1 MPRIYTVCRDNAG
14 SPWRSPPGNRATAK
28 ARHRNPRSLGPGRL
42 RAFLVGGRRGG
53 ARGDG
58 PKGAPWNPLAS
69 PVSRHYIPAETI
81 RRFQG
86 VAFTGRL
93 FLLPKPDADDR
104 ESNDTASDTA
114 PGTPDLTGGLEARL
128 ARVVEPALAGM
139 GYELVRV
146 QVSGTRTPT
155 VQIMADRADGA
166 LIGVEDCE
174 AISHAVG
181 AVLDVEDPFSGEWNL
196 EVSSAGIDRPL
207 TRTKDWLRFA
217 GHVATV
223 ELLVPQDGRRRWKG
237 RILAADENEVRLR
250 LDEGGEAVIP
260 RDTIRRAKLVL
271 TDELIAATATET
283 AGEPGD
289 AEEADEQPRR
299 KPHAK
304 RN

>member
-1 MPRIYTVCRDNAG
+1 MPSWWEGGEGVPA
-14 SPWRSPPGNRATAK
+14 AT
-28 ARHRNPRSLGPGRL
+28 
-42 RAFLVGGRRGG
+42 GRR
-53 ARGDG
+53 APRGILLL
-58 PKGAPWNPLAS
+58 PL
-69 PVSRHYIPAETI
+69 SRGTTSLPRQSAVF
-81 RRFQG
+81 RG

-283 AGEPGD
+283 AGEPED